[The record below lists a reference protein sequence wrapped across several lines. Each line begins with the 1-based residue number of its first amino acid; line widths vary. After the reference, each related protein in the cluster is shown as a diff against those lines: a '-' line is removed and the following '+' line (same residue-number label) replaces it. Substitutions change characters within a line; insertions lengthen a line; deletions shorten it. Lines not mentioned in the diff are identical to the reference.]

1 MIRIASAGLALVA
14 GFALSTSSASAQ
26 VPVENGSVAVV
37 QHHAPVVTEDDSRFN
52 CLTMGNHRCG
62 PIWARGHGHHI
73 DCTALE
79 AICLANLQA
88 GSTWT
93 SIPGPIDGHAP
104 CAQLLGDTTLY
115 ACADGYLVSS

>member
-14 GFALSTSSASAQ
+14 GLVVSTSSASAQ
-26 VPVENGSVAVV
+26 VPVENGSVA
-37 QHHAPVVTEDDSRFN
+37 HAKVTEDDSRFN

-62 PIWARGHGHHI
+62 PIWAQGAGNHI

-79 AICLANLQA
+79 AICLANLEA
-88 GSTWT
+88 GATWT
-93 SIPGPIDGHAP
+93 SISGPIDGHAP
-104 CAQLLGDTTLY
+104 CAQLLGGTTLY